1 MQPKIRYGKVIS
13 PAKFGTNDHLVTSAI
28 TVNSDTR
35 TTSQSAVA
43 SPEVKQHLK
52 EFVSRRKKEEA
63 ASVASTG
70 NLKAAS
76 AGPASGQP
84 TPQPI
89 LRKTASESNL
99 LKVGGIRTC
108 ILYFRL

>member
-1 MQPKIRYGKVIS
+1 M
-13 PAKFGTNDHLVTSAI
+13 I
-28 TVNSDTR
+28 TH
-35 TTSQSAVA
+35 SAVA

-52 EFVSRRKKEEA
+52 EFVSRRKKEDA

-84 TPQPI
+84 PPQPI

-99 LKVGGIRTC
+99 LKVGPYYVCLKDRNNANSKKSP
-108 ILYFRL
+108 ILTS

>member
-1 MQPKIRYGKVIS
+1 MIYAYLQP
-13 PAKFGTNDHLVTSAI
+13 AE
-28 TVNSDTR
+28 NS
-35 TTSQSAVA
+35 SQSAVA

-52 EFVSRRKKEEA
+52 EFVSRRKKEDA

-76 AGPASGQP
+76 AGPTSGQP
-84 TPQPI
+84 PPQPI

-99 LKVGGIRTC
+99 LKVGISAAGWTDTNMSGQIA
-108 ILYFRL
+108 IL

>member
-1 MQPKIRYGKVIS
+1 MI
-13 PAKFGTNDHLVTSAI
+13 TSAS
-28 TVNSDTR
+28 TVNSDTLQR

-84 TPQPI
+84 PPQPI

-99 LKVGGIRTC
+99 LKVGGTKTC
-108 ILYFRL
+108 NPELL